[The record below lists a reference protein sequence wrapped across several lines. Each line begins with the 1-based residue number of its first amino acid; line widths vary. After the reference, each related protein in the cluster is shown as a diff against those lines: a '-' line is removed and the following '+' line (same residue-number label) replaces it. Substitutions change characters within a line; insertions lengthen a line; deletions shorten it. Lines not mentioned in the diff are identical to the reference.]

1 MKKKWMG
8 SLICMIL
15 LVAFISFIARFF
27 KEDDRPKV
35 VVVLKTLDKEYW
47 RIFKAGTEKAFHDF
61 DIDGKVIAPDSAY
74 PITKQLNMLKA
85 VVKENPDALIVT
97 PSNPS
102 LTIPVLE
109 EFKQKNIPVLL
120 ADTDFKWTDK
130 TAYIGTDNLELGK
143 KAGALLG
150 SMLQPGDQVAL
161 IGGNSDDPV
170 FNDRIKGAKQ
180 TLEDA
185 GIEIAAEQSGYDDT
199 GHVKSVMENILQT
212 YPDIKGVIAVNDLIA
227 LDALKIIEK
236 QGTKIPV
243 IGADGITEMVK
254 YIEKG
259 ILDATVA
266 QNPYDMGY
274 LSVKQALKA
283 IKGEAVEKRIDSG
296 IDLITQ
302 DNAKDKLDF
311 LANAVNLR

>member
-1 MKKKWMG
+1 M
-8 SLICMIL
+8 
-15 LVAFISFIARFF
+15 RFL

-35 VVVLKTLDKEYW
+35 VVVVKTLDKEYW
-47 RIFKAGTEKAFHDF
+47 RIFKAGTEKAFNDF
-61 DIDGKVIAPDSAY
+61 DIDGKVVAPDSTSL
-74 PITKQLNMLKA
+74 ITKQLNMLKD

-102 LTIPVLE
+102 ITIPVLE
-109 EFKQKNIPVLL
+109 EFKKKNIPVLL
-120 ADTDFKWTDK
+120 ADTDFKWKDK
-130 TAYIGTDNLELGK
+130 TSYIGTDNLELGK
-143 KAGALLG
+143 KAGELLG

-161 IGGNSDDPV
+161 IGGNSDEPV
-170 FNDRIKGAKQ
+170 FNERITGAKK

-185 GIEIAAEQSGYDDT
+185 GIKIATEQSGYDDT
-199 GHVKSVMENILQT
+199 GQVISVMENILQT
-212 YPDIKGVIAVNDLIA
+212 YPDIKGVIAVNDVIA
-227 LDALKIIEK
+227 LDALKTIEK
-236 QGTKIPV
+236 NGTNIPV

-259 ILDATVA
+259 NLDATVA

-283 IKGEAVEKRIDSG
+283 IKGEAVEKRVDSG

-311 LANAVNLR
+311 LADAVDLR